1 MDFIVAYYMMQTN
14 KKITPKPIHNT
25 TCNLKF
31 NNHYKK
37 NLVKVKNILFEFIP
51 NFDCCLK
58 IINMIELEK
67 KQTLEYHIHTYN
79 ILRKIQLRNIY
90 YEHSPRSLEANIS
103 KHVDMIWIIKI
114 FLIGS
119 SWKNLLKM
127 DKLKKMGWL

>member
-1 MDFIVAYYMMQTN
+1 MD
-14 KKITPKPIHNT
+14 
-25 TCNLKF
+25 LKF

-90 YEHSPRSLEANIS
+90 YEYSPRSLEANIS

-114 FLIGS
+114 FLIRNTNNMIYGS

-127 DKLKKMGWL
+127 DKLKKMAWL